1 MNYYI
6 SDMHLGHEN
15 VLRFDQRPY
24 ETVEEMDEILI
35 ANWNMRVTDDDHV
48 YILGDFCY
56 KSKNMPESYLKKMNG
71 HKHLIVGNHDG
82 AIMKRSEAQAYFDS
96 IDTMLQI
103 NDNGNRIVMCHYP
116 IADWVGRYHGSIH
129 LYGHIHGHDFE
140 CMKFLKARG
149 QAYNTA
155 ACINNYQPCNLG
167 EIIANNERYLNL
179 AEAIEEIR
187 GKKR

>member
-15 VLRFDQRPY
+15 VLRFDERPY

-35 ANWNMRVTDDDHV
+35 TNWNMRVREEDHV

-56 KSKNMPESYLKKMNG
+56 KSKNMPEGYLKKMNG

-82 AIMKRSEAQAYFDS
+82 AIMKRPEAQECFES
-96 IDTMLQI
+96 IDTILRI
-103 NDNGNRIVMCHYP
+103 NDNGRGVVLCHYP

-129 LYGHIHGHDFE
+129 LYGHIHGHDYE
-140 CMKFLKARG
+140 CMKFLQSRG
-149 QAYNTA
+149 PAYNTA
-155 ACINNYQPCNLG
+155 ACINNYQPCKLD
-167 EIIANNERYLNL
+167 EIIANNESYMNFV
-179 AEAIEEIR
+179 EASGEIR
-187 GKKR
+187 SKK